1 MSVRKI
7 TIDTEV
13 ELGDVVAFVI
23 VVENT
28 GDCELTGVYVIDN
41 DYSEGLEYLYM
52 ESDDDWI
59 DEGDGMFT
67 LARTFGI
74 GESTSFIVYFEA
86 TTAGFKVNNVIAGN
100 NLTNDT
106 VTSSNTTN
114 VTEEVPEPDVPEEEP
129 DVPEKHHVPKHVK
142 PDKHATG
149 NPIVLLLL
157 ALFIPII
164 RRKQK

>member
-7 TIDTEV
+7 TLDTQVEV
-13 ELGDVVAFVI
+13 GDIVSFVI

-41 DYSEGLEYLYM
+41 DYSDGLEYLYM

-59 DEGDGMFT
+59 DEGNGRFT
-67 LARTFGI
+67 LARTLGI
-74 GESTSFIVYFEA
+74 GESASLTVVFEA
-86 TTAGFKVNNVIAGN
+86 TSAGFKVNNVTAGN
-100 NLTNDT
+100 SLTNET
-106 VTSSNTTN
+106 VKSSNTTN
-114 VTEEVPEPDVPEEEP
+114 VTEEVPEPDVPVVP
-129 DVPEKHHVPKHVK
+129 DVPHKHHVPKHVK
-142 PDKHATG
+142 PDTHATG

-157 ALFIPII
+157 ALFVPLL